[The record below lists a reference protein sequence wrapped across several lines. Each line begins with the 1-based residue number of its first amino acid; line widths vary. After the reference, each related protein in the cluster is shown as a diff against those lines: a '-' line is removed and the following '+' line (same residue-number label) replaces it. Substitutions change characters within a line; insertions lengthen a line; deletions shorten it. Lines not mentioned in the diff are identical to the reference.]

1 MFDVADCL
9 VTMWAGQGAGL
20 VLLAMLVPGQPSSL
34 GGSPLYEPGDQIVL
48 LNNTNFQPTVC
59 GSQRAWLVE
68 FYSSWWE
75 FSPDDRKRDKC
86 KATCPQ

>member
-1 MFDVADCL
+1 
-9 VTMWAGQGAGL
+9 MWAGQGAGL

-75 FSPDDRKRDKC
+75 LC
-86 KATCPQ
+86 TVCCN